1 MVDLEGRVGGGRGV
15 RRSKGGMADGGWGW
29 GGWRLSRTLKD
40 RNMSVHLTFIG
51 R

>member
-15 RRSKGGMADGGWGW
+15 RRSKGGMADGGWG
-29 GGWRLSRTLKD
+29 GWRLSRTLKD

>member
-15 RRSKGGMADGGWGW
+15 RRSKGGWRMGDGEG

-40 RNMSVHLTFIG
+40 RNISVHLTFDG